1 MAEENQ
7 KQVYNPNN
15 QRPKNLGT
23 HLFLLTCIIACIA
36 VGPWAWKSP
45 LAIVSVA
52 EGEVVPST
60 QVKTIQH
67 LEGGIIDQILVK
79 ESDIVKKSDPL
90 VILAATA
97 SEVDVDE
104 AQVKID
110 AKIIESIRLEAE
122 INNFDVPIF
131 ADDLMAN
138 RADLVN
144 KSMELFLSR
153 KNKLEGD
160 IREIQA
166 SIAQH
171 QTAIDILIKQTE
183 MSVKLLEEGIITEF
197 AHLDLLKELNAAK
210 GALESST
217 EEKENITKLF
227 IENARNARQVAQR
240 EISELN
246 ETIKALKD
254 NLKRTVITAP
264 VDGVVKNLFF
274 VTIGGVVRPGEAIL
288 DIVPTKDSLIVEA
301 RLQESDIGFV
311 KPGQSAVVK
320 LSSSDAVNFGQIDG
334 IVERISP
341 DTEQD
346 ENDNRIVFYNIF
358 VELDQNYFESKEK
371 TYYLVPG
378 VKVTASIQIGE
389 RTLANYLLSPFI
401 GSLGQSFQER

>member
-1 MAEENQ
+1 MNALSE
-7 KQVYNPNN
+7 KHK
-15 QRPKNLGT
+15 KNTQIFFYILS
-23 HLFLLTCIIACIA
+23 LFAVTALLWMFLFNIDII
-36 VGPWAWKSP
+36 SN
-45 LAIVSVA
+45 A
-52 EGEVVPST
+52 EGQVIPAGD
-60 QVKTIQH
+60 VKTIQH

-79 ESDIVKKSDPL
+79 ESDIVKKDDHL

-104 AQVKID
+104 AQVQID
-110 AKIIESIRLEAE
+110 AKKIESIRLEAE
-122 INNFDVPIF
+122 INDFDVPIF
-131 ADDLMAN
+131 DDILVKD
-138 RADLVN
+138 RPELVN
-144 KSMELFLSR
+144 KSLELFVSR

-160 IREIQA
+160 IKKVSAE
-166 SIAQH
+166 IAQH

-183 MSVKLLEEGIITEF
+183 MSEQLLVEGIITEF
-197 AHLDLLKELNAAK
+197 AHYDLLKELNAAK
-210 GALESST
+210 GALETSL
-217 EEKENITKLF
+217 EEKENITKQF
-227 IENARNARQVAQR
+227 VESARNARQVAQR

-246 ETIKALKD
+246 ETIKALRD
-254 NLKRTVITAP
+254 NLERTVITAP

-274 VTIGGVVRPGEAIL
+274 VTIGGVIRPGEAIL
-288 DIVPTKDSLIVEA
+288 DIVPTKDNLIVEA

-320 LSSSDAVNFGQIDG
+320 LSSADAVNFGQIDG
-334 IVERISP
+334 IVDRISP

>member
-1 MAEENQ
+1 MTIPLLPEKHRKNTQLFFIAFSSFAFVAMAWMF
-7 KQVYNPNN
+7 
-15 QRPKNLGT
+15 
-23 HLFLLTCIIACIA
+23 LFNIDII
-36 VGPWAWKSP
+36 SN
-45 LAIVSVA
+45 A
-52 EGEVVPST
+52 EGQVIPAGD
-60 QVKTIQH
+60 VKTIQH

-79 ESDIVKKSDPL
+79 ESDTVKAGESL

-104 AQVKID
+104 AQVQID
-110 AKIIESIRLEAE
+110 SKTIQSIRLEAE
-122 INNFDVPIF
+122 INNFDIPVFP
-131 ADDLMAN
+131 DELVN
-138 RADLVN
+138 KRQELVN
-144 KSMELFLSR
+144 KSLELFISR
-153 KNKLEGD
+153 KDKIEGD
-160 IREIQA
+160 IKEVTA
-166 SIAQH
+166 SIIQH
-171 QTAIDILIKQTE
+171 QTAIDILIKQTD
-183 MSVKLLEEGIITEF
+183 MSQQLLDEGIITEF

-210 GALESST
+210 GTLEAAI
-217 EEKENITKLF
+217 EEKDNITKEF
-227 IENARNARQVAQR
+227 IEDARNQRQVAQR

-254 NLKRTVITAP
+254 NLERTVITAP

-274 VTIGGVVRPGEAIL
+274 VTIGGVIRPGEPIL
-288 DIVPTKDSLIVEA
+288 DIVPTKDNLIVEA

-311 KPGQSAVVK
+311 KPGQSAIVK
-320 LSSSDAVNFGQIDG
+320 LSSSDAVNFGQINGVVD
-334 IVERISP
+334 RISP

>member
-1 MAEENQ
+1 MNTLAE
-7 KQVYNPNN
+7 KHK
-15 QRPKNLGT
+15 KNT
-23 HLFLLTCIIACIA
+23 QLFFYAFSLFAITVGLWMFLFNIDII
-36 VGPWAWKSP
+36 SN
-45 LAIVSVA
+45 A
-52 EGEVVPST
+52 EGQVIPAGD
-60 QVKTIQH
+60 VKTIQH

-79 ESDIVKKSDPL
+79 ESDIVKKDDPL
-90 VILAATA
+90 VILAATS

-104 AQVKID
+104 AQVQID

-131 ADDLMAN
+131 NDELVNN
-138 RADLVN
+138 RPELVN
-144 KSMELFLSR
+144 KSMELFVSR

-160 IREIQA
+160 VKEV
-166 SIAQH
+166 IAAIVQH

-183 MSVKLLEEGIITEF
+183 MSEKLLEEGIITEF
-197 AHLDLLKELNAAK
+197 SHLDLLKELNAAK
-210 GALESST
+210 GALETSL

-227 IENARNARQVAQR
+227 IENARNARQIAQR

-254 NLKRTVITAP
+254 NLERTVITAP
-264 VDGVVKNLFF
+264 VDGVIKNLFF
-274 VTIGGVVRPGEAIL
+274 VTIGGVIRPGEAIL
-288 DIVPTKDSLIVEA
+288 DIVPTKDNLIVEA

-320 LSSSDAVNFGQIDG
+320 LSSADAVNFGQIEGTVD
-334 IVERISP
+334 RISP

-371 TYYLVPG
+371 IYYLVPG
-378 VKVTASIQIGE
+378 VQVTASIQIGE

-401 GSLGQSFQER
+401 GSMGQSFQER

>member
-1 MAEENQ
+1 MVRLLPE
-7 KQVYNPNN
+7 KH
-15 QRPKNLGT
+15 RKNT
-23 HLFLLTCIIACIA
+23 QLFFLICSSFAAVSILWMFIFNIDII
-36 VGPWAWKSP
+36 SN
-45 LAIVSVA
+45 A
-52 EGEVVPST
+52 EGQVIPAGE
-60 QVKTIQH
+60 VKTIQH
-67 LEGGIIDQILVK
+67 LEGGIIDKILIK
-79 ESDIVKKSDPL
+79 ESDVVKMNDPL

-104 AQVKID
+104 AQVQID
-110 AKIIESIRLEAE
+110 SKLIQSIRLEAE

-131 ADDLMAN
+131 SDDLIKN
-138 RADLVN
+138 RPELIN
-144 KSMELFLSR
+144 KSMELFISR

-160 IREIQA
+160 IKEVNAAIE
-166 SIAQH
+166 QH
-171 QTAIDILIKQTE
+171 QTAIDILIRQVS
-183 MSVKLLEEGIITEF
+183 MSEELLEEKIITEF
-197 AHLDLLKELNAAK
+197 VHLDILKELNAAK
-210 GALESST
+210 GTLEAT
-217 EEKENITKLF
+217 IEEKENITKEF
-227 IENARNARQVAQR
+227 IEDARNERQVAQR

-254 NLKRTVITAP
+254 NLERTIITAP

-274 VTIGGVVRPGEAIL
+274 VTIGGVIRPGEAIL
-288 DIVPTKDSLIVEA
+288 DIVPTKDNLIVEA
-301 RLQESDIGFV
+301 RLQEKDIGFV

-320 LSSSDAVNFGQIDG
+320 LSSADAVNFGQIEGVVD
-334 IVERISP
+334 RISP

-371 TYYLVPG
+371 IYYLVPG

>member
-1 MAEENQ
+1 MNTLSE
-7 KQVYNPNN
+7 KHK
-15 QRPKNLGT
+15 KNTQIFFYILS
-23 HLFLLTCIIACIA
+23 LFAITAGLWMFLFNIDII
-36 VGPWAWKSP
+36 SN
-45 LAIVSVA
+45 A
-52 EGEVVPST
+52 EGQVIPAGD
-60 QVKTIQH
+60 VKTIQH

-79 ESDIVKKSDPL
+79 ESDIVKKDDPL

-104 AQVKID
+104 TQVQID
-110 AKIIESIRLEAE
+110 AKNIESIRLEAE
-122 INNFDVPIF
+122 INDFDVPIF
-131 ADDLMAN
+131 DDSLIN
-138 RADLVN
+138 DRPELVN
-144 KSMELFLSR
+144 KSLELFVSR

-160 IREIQA
+160 IKKVSAE
-166 SIAQH
+166 IAQH

-183 MSVKLLEEGIITEF
+183 MSEQLLAEGIITEF
-197 AHLDLLKELNAAK
+197 AHYDLLKELNAAK
-210 GALESST
+210 GALETSI
-217 EEKENITKLF
+217 EEKENITKQF
-227 IENARNARQVAQR
+227 VESARNARQVAQR

-254 NLKRTVITAP
+254 NLERTVITAP

-274 VTIGGVVRPGEAIL
+274 VTIGGVIRPGEAIL
-288 DIVPTKDSLIVEA
+288 DIVPTKDNLIVEA

-320 LSSSDAVNFGQIDG
+320 LSSADAVNFGQIEGVVD
-334 IVERISP
+334 RISP

-371 TYYLVPG
+371 IYYLVPG

-401 GSLGQSFQER
+401 GSMGQSFQER

>member
-1 MAEENQ
+1 
-7 KQVYNPNN
+7 
-15 QRPKNLGT
+15 
-23 HLFLLTCIIACIA
+23 
-36 VGPWAWKSP
+36 
-45 LAIVSVA
+45 
-52 EGEVVPST
+52 
-60 QVKTIQH
+60 
-67 LEGGIIDQILVK
+67 
-79 ESDIVKKSDPL
+79 
-90 VILAATA
+90 
-97 SEVDVDE
+97 
-104 AQVKID
+104 
-110 AKIIESIRLEAE
+110 
-122 INNFDVPIF
+122 
-131 ADDLMAN
+131 
-138 RADLVN
+138 
-144 KSMELFLSR
+144 MELFLSR
-153 KNKLEGD
+153 KNKLEGE

-254 NLKRTVITAP
+254 NLERTVITAP

-288 DIVPTKDSLIVEA
+288 DIVPTKDNLIVEA

>member
-1 MAEENQ
+1 MKSILPEKHRKNTQILFITFSLFAFTAVIWMFLFDIDIISNADG
-7 KQVYNPNN
+7 QVIPA
-15 QRPKNLGT
+15 GD
-23 HLFLLTCIIACIA
+23 
-36 VGPWAWKSP
+36 
-45 LAIVSVA
+45 
-52 EGEVVPST
+52 
-60 QVKTIQH
+60 VKTIQH
-67 LEGGIIDQILVK
+67 LEGGIIDQILIK
-79 ESDIVKKSDPL
+79 ESDIVKKEDPL

-104 AQVKID
+104 AQVQID

-122 INNFDVPIF
+122 INDFDTPIF
-131 ADDLMAN
+131 SDELVND
-138 RADLVN
+138 RPELVN
-144 KSMELFLSR
+144 KSMELFISR

-160 IREIQA
+160 IKEVSAGIF
-166 SIAQH
+166 QH

-183 MSVKLLEEGIITEF
+183 MSEQLLNEGIISEF

-210 GALESST
+210 GALEASL
-217 EEKENITKLF
+217 EEKENITKEF
-227 IENARNARQVAQR
+227 IEEARNSRQIAQR

-254 NLKRTVITAP
+254 NLDRTVITAP

-274 VTIGGVVRPGEAIL
+274 VTIGGVIRPGEAIL
-288 DIVPTKDSLIVEA
+288 DIVPTKDNLIVKA

-320 LSSSDAVNFGQIDG
+320 LSSADAVNFGQIDG
-334 IVERISP
+334 KVDRISP

-358 VELDQNYFESKEK
+358 VELNQNYFESKEK
-371 TYYLVPG
+371 IYYLVPG

>member
-1 MAEENQ
+1 MELALPE
-7 KQVYNPNN
+7 KH
-15 QRPKNLGT
+15 RKNT
-23 HLFLLTCIIACIA
+23 KILFIVFSLFAFTLSLWMFLFNIDII
-36 VGPWAWKSP
+36 SN
-45 LAIVSVA
+45 A
-52 EGEVVPST
+52 EGQVIPAGE
-60 QVKTIQH
+60 VKTIQH
-67 LEGGIIDQILVK
+67 LEGGIIEQILIQ
-79 ESDIVKKSDPL
+79 ESDVVKKDDPL
-90 VILAATA
+90 VVLAATA

-104 AQVKID
+104 AQVQID

-122 INNFDVPIF
+122 INDFGVPIF
-131 ADDLMAN
+131 SDE
-138 RADLVN
+138 LVN
-144 KSMELFLSR
+144 NRPDLINKSLELFISR
-153 KNKLEGD
+153 KEKLEGA
-160 IREIQA
+160 IKEVTA
-166 SIAQH
+166 AVMQH
-171 QTAIDILIKQTE
+171 QTAIDILLKQTQ
-183 MSVKLLEEGIITEF
+183 MSEQLLQEGIITEF
-197 AHLDLLKELNAAK
+197 SHLDLLKELNAAK
-210 GALESST
+210 GALKVSM
-217 EEKENITKLF
+217 EEKDNLTKKF
-227 IENARNARQVAQR
+227 VEDARNDRQIAQR

-254 NLKRTVITAP
+254 NLDRTLITAP

-274 VTIGGVVRPGEAIL
+274 VTIGGVIRPGEAIL
-288 DIVPTKDSLIVEA
+288 DIVPTKDNLIVEA

-320 LSSSDAVNFGQIDG
+320 LSSADSVNFGQIEG

-389 RTLANYLLSPFI
+389 RTLANYLLSPFM

>member
-1 MAEENQ
+1 MKSILPE
-7 KQVYNPNN
+7 KHL
-15 QRPKNLGT
+15 KNT
-23 HLFLLTCIIACIA
+23 QILFITFSLFAFTSVLWMFLFNIDII
-36 VGPWAWKSP
+36 SN
-45 LAIVSVA
+45 A
-52 EGEVVPST
+52 EGQVIPAGD
-60 QVKTIQH
+60 VKTIQH
-67 LEGGIIDQILVK
+67 LEGGIIDQILIK
-79 ESDIVKKSDPL
+79 ESDIVKKEDPL

-104 AQVKID
+104 AQVQID
-110 AKIIESIRLEAE
+110 AKIIEYIRLEAE
-122 INNFDVPIF
+122 INDFDIPIF
-131 ADDLMAN
+131 SDELVN
-138 RADLVN
+138 SRPELVN
-144 KSMELFLSR
+144 KSMELFVSR

-160 IREIQA
+160 IKEVLAAIV
-166 SIAQH
+166 QH

-183 MSVKLLEEGIITEF
+183 MSEQLLNEGIITEF

-210 GALESST
+210 GALEAAL
-217 EEKENITKLF
+217 EEKENITKEF
-227 IENARNARQVAQR
+227 IEEARNKRQIAQR

-274 VTIGGVVRPGEAIL
+274 VTIGGVIRPGEAIL
-288 DIVPTKDSLIVEA
+288 DIVPTKDNLIVEA

-320 LSSSDAVNFGQIDG
+320 LSSADAVNFGQIDG
-334 IVERISP
+334 IVDRISP

-371 TYYLVPG
+371 IYYLVPG

-401 GSLGQSFQER
+401 GSFGQSFQER

>member
-1 MAEENQ
+1 MS
-7 KQVYNPNN
+7 
-15 QRPKNLGT
+15 
-23 HLFLLTCIIACIA
+23 LFAVTAGLWMFLFNIDII
-36 VGPWAWKSP
+36 SN
-45 LAIVSVA
+45 A
-52 EGEVVPST
+52 EGQVIPAGD
-60 QVKTIQH
+60 VKTIQH

-79 ESDIVKKSDPL
+79 ESDIVKMDDPL

-104 AQVKID
+104 TQVQID
-110 AKIIESIRLEAE
+110 AKKIESIRLEAE

-131 ADDLMAN
+131 DDSLVN
-138 RADLVN
+138 DRPELVN
-144 KSMELFLSR
+144 KSLELFVSR

-160 IREIQA
+160 IKKVSAE
-166 SIAQH
+166 IAQH

-183 MSVKLLEEGIITEF
+183 MSEQLLVEGIITEF
-197 AHLDLLKELNAAK
+197 AHYDLLKELNAAK
-210 GALESST
+210 GALETSL
-217 EEKENITKLF
+217 EEKENITKQF
-227 IENARNARQVAQR
+227 VESARNARQVAQR

-246 ETIKALKD
+246 ETIRALKD
-254 NLKRTVITAP
+254 NLERTVITAP

-274 VTIGGVVRPGEAIL
+274 VTIGGVIRPGEAIL
-288 DIVPTKDSLIVEA
+288 DIVPTKDNLIVEA

-320 LSSSDAVNFGQIDG
+320 LSSADAVNFGQIEG
-334 IVERISP
+334 IVDRISP

-371 TYYLVPG
+371 IYYLVPG

-401 GSLGQSFQER
+401 GSMGQSFQER

>member
-1 MAEENQ
+1 MDVLLN
-7 KQVYNPNN
+7 KHK
-15 QRPKNLGT
+15 KNTQIFFYTFTSFAVTAVLWMF
-23 HLFLLTCIIACIA
+23 LFNIDII
-36 VGPWAWKSP
+36 SN
-45 LAIVSVA
+45 A
-52 EGEVVPST
+52 EGQVIPAGD
-60 QVKTIQH
+60 VKTIQH

-389 RTLANYLLSPFI
+389 RTLANYLLSPFM

>member
-1 MAEENQ
+1 MDALLN
-7 KQVYNPNN
+7 KHK
-15 QRPKNLGT
+15 KNT
-23 HLFLLTCIIACIA
+23 QILFYVFTSFAVTVVLWMFLFNIDII
-36 VGPWAWKSP
+36 SN
-45 LAIVSVA
+45 A
-52 EGEVVPST
+52 EGQVIPAGD
-60 QVKTIQH
+60 VKTIQH

-144 KSMELFLSR
+144 KSLELFLSR
-153 KNKLEGD
+153 KNKLEGE
-160 IREIQA
+160 IREVQA
-166 SIAQH
+166 SIIQH

-210 GALESST
+210 GALETSA
-217 EEKENITKLF
+217 EEKENITKQF
-227 IENARNARQVAQR
+227 VENARNARQVAQR

-246 ETIKALKD
+246 ESIKALKD
-254 NLKRTVITAP
+254 NLERTVITAP

-288 DIVPTKDSLIVEA
+288 DIVPTKDNLIVEA

-320 LSSSDAVNFGQIDG
+320 LSSSDAVNFGQIEG

-358 VELDQNYFESKEK
+358 VELEQNYFESKEK

>member
-1 MAEENQ
+1 MNALSE
-7 KQVYNPNN
+7 KHK
-15 QRPKNLGT
+15 KNTQIFFYILS
-23 HLFLLTCIIACIA
+23 LFAVTALLWMFLFNIDII
-36 VGPWAWKSP
+36 SN
-45 LAIVSVA
+45 A
-52 EGEVVPST
+52 EGQVIPAGD
-60 QVKTIQH
+60 VKTIQH

-79 ESDIVKKSDPL
+79 ESDIVKMDDPL

-104 AQVKID
+104 TQVQID
-110 AKIIESIRLEAE
+110 AKKIESIRLEAE

-131 ADDLMAN
+131 DDSLVN
-138 RADLVN
+138 DRPELVN
-144 KSMELFLSR
+144 KSLELFVSR

-160 IREIQA
+160 IKKVSAE
-166 SIAQH
+166 IAQH

-183 MSVKLLEEGIITEF
+183 MSEQLLVEGIITEF
-197 AHLDLLKELNAAK
+197 AHYDLLKELNAAK
-210 GALESST
+210 GALETSL
-217 EEKENITKLF
+217 EEKENITKQF
-227 IENARNARQVAQR
+227 VESARNARQVAQR

-254 NLKRTVITAP
+254 NLERTVITAP

-274 VTIGGVVRPGEAIL
+274 VTIGGVIRPGEAIL
-288 DIVPTKDSLIVEA
+288 DIVPTKDNLIVEA

-320 LSSSDAVNFGQIDG
+320 LSSADAVNFGQIEG
-334 IVERISP
+334 IVDRISP

-371 TYYLVPG
+371 IYYLVPG